1 MQKKEKNKVVVEK
14 TKKERKEEAVKTY
27 KANSLF
33 SGIVIFLAVIVLAV
47 ISFKPIFKNLNYGL
61 DLKGGFEILY
71 EVKDIDGKKPSKE
84 MVKNTYT
91 IIEKRINI
99 LGVSEPEI
107 SIEGNNIRV
116 QLAGVTNEEEAKST
130 ISQMA
135 SLTFRNKN
143 NELVMTSD
151 VLKGGGV
158 SVAQSETDIGTYYL
172 SIEIADV
179 DTFHAKTE
187 EIRKAG
193 DLLVIWLDFD
203 ETTDSYETKCNLKNK
218 KGDPIVTNCLSA
230 ASINEEL
237 TTDKVMLTGRFTKAE
252 ATNLAEL
259 INSGSLPAKLTELSS
274 QTVDATFGEDTLDKT
289 FIAGLIGVIAIM
301 IVLILV
307 YNFSGIVTSVSVTL
321 YTLFVFVIFE
331 LIGGRLTLP
340 GIAAVVIGIGMAV
353 DASSISFSSI
363 KKELKAGR
371 TVKEAF
377 KNGNK
382 TSLKAIIDSN
392 VTTLIAA
399 IILYIFGVSSVKGF
413 ATMLIISIF
422 VTVMIM
428 VVFNR
433 YLLSKFVES
442 GIFDNHERLFIGV
455 SKKPHEFHVKFVKMR
470 FATLV
475 IIPLILITVGG
486 FSLYKQG
493 LNLGVDFKGG
503 TTIQIASS
511 EKLSQKTL
519 KADIESLGYK
529 VTSTTKLNDGSV
541 IVNSSNIFKN
551 EDNKKVEDLLTSK
564 YDKDGEEKKSYVST
578 NISAISNTVKKELIK
593 NALKALLY
601 ACICI
606 VLYISIRFRFTNA
619 VSTIV
624 ALIHDCFV
632 VFVAFSL
639 LRFEVTSV
647 FVAALLSIIG
657 YSINDTIVIFD
668 QIRDKIDS
676 LGKKEIKTKEELADT
691 IDGALN
697 DVLGRCIITSITTL
711 IPVVS
716 LIVFGSHDIVN
727 FNMALLFGLTAG
739 TFSSLFIAAELWYTF
754 EKRNIGKP
762 KRKKWYEDD
771 NDKKE
776 VRELK
781 VKGINC

>member
-1 MQKKEKNKVVVEK
+1 MQKKENKVEQ
-14 TKKERKEEAVKTY
+14 TKKERKEEVIKTY
-27 KANSLF
+27 KANALFTGIIVFLGVILLAAISL
-33 SGIVIFLAVIVLAV
+33 
-47 ISFKPIFKNLNYGL
+47 KPIFKNLNYGL

-71 EVKDIDGKKPSKE
+71 EVKDENGKKASKD
-84 MVKNTYT
+84 MVKNTYR
-91 IIEKRINI
+91 IIENRINI

-116 QLAGVTNEEEAKST
+116 QLAGVTDEEEAKNT
-130 ISQMA
+130 ISKMA
-135 SLTFRNKN
+135 NLTFRNEKD
-143 NELVMTSD
+143 ELVMTAD
-151 VLKGGGV
+151 VLEGNGV
-158 SVAQSETDIGTYYL
+158 VAKQDETNIKNWYL
-172 SIEIADV
+172 AIKIKDV
-179 DTFHAKTE
+179 DTFHEKTE
-187 EIRKAG
+187 EIRKSNGSLA
-193 DLLVIWLDFD
+193 IWLDFD
-203 ETTDSYETKCNLKNK
+203 SATDTYSTKCNLKDKN
-218 KGDPIVTNCLSA
+218 GNSVVTNCLSG

-237 TTDKVMLTGRFTKAE
+237 TTSEVRLTGNFTKEE
-252 ATNLAEL
+252 ATRLADL

-274 QTVDATFGEDTLDKT
+274 QTVDATFGEGTLDKT

-307 YNFSGIVTSVSVTL
+307 YNFSGIVTSVSVLL
-321 YTLFVFVIFE
+321 YTLFVFTIFE

-442 GIFDNHERLFIGV
+442 GLFDNHERLFIGV
-455 SKKPHEFHVKFVKMR
+455 SKKPHEFHVKFVKSR
-470 FATLV
+470 IVTLV
-475 IIPLILITVGG
+475 IIPLILIVFGG
-486 FSLYKQG
+486 LSLYKQG

-511 EKLSQKTL
+511 EKITEKGL
-519 KADIESLGYK
+519 KKDIESLGYK
-529 VTSTTKLNDGSV
+529 VTSTTKLNDNS
-541 IVNSSNIFKN
+541 IIINSSNIFKTD
-551 EDNKKVEDLLTSK
+551 DNKAVEDLLNSK
-564 YDKDGEEKKSYVST
+564 YDKDGKEEKSYVST

-619 VSTIV
+619 VSTIL
-624 ALIHDCFV
+624 ALFHDCLV

-647 FVAALLSIIG
+647 FVAAILSIIG

-676 LGKKEIKTKEELADT
+676 LGKKEIKSKEELADV

-727 FNMALLFGLTAG
+727 FNMALLFGLSAG
-739 TFSSLFIAAELWYTF
+739 TFSSLFIAAEVWYTF

-762 KRKKWYEDD
+762 KHKKWYEDD
-771 NDKKE
+771 DNKKE